1 MSIKLICID
10 MDGTLLMDQH
20 NISDEDKEAV
30 QAAINAGVHV
40 AITTGRVYNCAKLYS
55 DLIGLKTPIIA
66 SNGAFIGGSNN
77 EVIYNNPLEINDI
90 KDFLNITNKYGLFS
104 YLTANFGIVSLK
116 ELPENHIYKI
126 LNKTLKDKDKIKLEV
141 VDSVEKAYNLY
152 PDKILKGVC
161 VSKDKKDDLLKAK
174 KELQGLNPNLEIVSS
189 WDDNFEIMK
198 KGSSKGEAV
207 EQLTKYLN
215 LNRDEVMCIGDS
227 ENDLSMIEFAGIG
240 VAMGNAIDK
249 VKDAAQYI
257 TDDNTNS
264 GVSKAIK
271 KFVLNK

>member
-20 NISDEDKEAV
+20 NISSEDKEAIQEAV
-30 QAAINAGVHV
+30 EAGVHV

-66 SNGAFIGGSNN
+66 SNGAFIGEKNN
-77 EVIYNNPLEINDI
+77 QSIYNNPLEIEDI
-90 KDFLNITNKYGLFS
+90 MDFLNITKKYGLFS
-104 YLTANFGIVSLK
+104 YLTANFGIVSLE
-116 ELPENHIYKI
+116 ELPENNIYKV
-126 LNKTLKDKDKIKLEV
+126 LNKTLKEEDRIKLEV
-141 VDSVEKAYNLY
+141 IKDIEKAYNLY
-152 PDKILKGVC
+152 PNQILKGVC
-161 VSKDKKDDLLKAK
+161 ISKDNKEALLKAK
-174 KELQGLNPNLEIVSS
+174 EELHKLSPNLEIVSS
-189 WDDNFEIMK
+189 WNDNFEIMK
-198 KGSSKGEAV
+198 KGSSKGAAV

-215 LNRDEVMCIGDS
+215 LSRDEVMCIGDS
-227 ENDLSMIEFAGIG
+227 ENDLSMIEFASIG

-264 GVSKAIK
+264 GVAKAIR